1 MRLRIV
7 LGGTGEIFL
16 PWEYP
21 HLLHGLLYRAVIGE
35 NPEFGVF
42 LHERGFGEDHHR
54 YRLFVFSRIFPKKA
68 RRCEKGLW
76 CTPPLVFWVAS
87 PLAFFLEA
95 LASALLRSRRI
106 SLGNTVLFVKSI
118 EIEPPP
124 DFSGKVLCETLSPLV
139 ASTGVRRGEKLHKVF
154 LAPEDPRFFAVVQE
168 NLYRKAR
175 ALGLSL
181 APDAQVFFEPVGTWR
196 SKLVSVQGTNI
207 RGYEGRFFAQGDAT
221 LLALAYDAGLGER
234 NAQGFGMFRV
244 VTPPQ
249 DE

>member
-1 MRLRIV
+1 MSNASTPSCGCNRENLRTRKSFTSTQVCGSAPRQPHQVLAFRERRVSMRLRIV

-54 YRLFVFSRIFPKKA
+54 YRLFVFSRIFPKKT
-68 RRCEKGLW
+68 RRCEEGLW

-118 EIEPPP
+118 EVEPPP

-139 ASTGVRRGEKLHKVF
+139 ASTGVRRGGE
-154 LAPEDPRFFAVVQE
+154 APQSFPR
-168 NLYRKAR
+168 
-175 ALGLSL
+175 S
-181 APDAQVFFEPVGTWR
+181 
-196 SKLVSVQGTNI
+196 
-207 RGYEGRFFAQGDAT
+207 
-221 LLALAYDAGLGER
+221 
-234 NAQGFGMFRV
+234 
-244 VTPPQ
+244 
-249 DE
+249 